1 MTARYEPET
10 RVRVLLEAEPRNE
23 REHPGCVDQHP
34 EEFCIVKI
42 TRHEYRPRRNGKWHS
57 DVRIGTPFIP
67 EEVIATVT
75 RDQLAAFIGDAAGA
89 LARS

>member
-1 MTARYEPET
+1 
-10 RVRVLLEAEPRNE
+10 
-23 REHPGCVDQHP
+23 
-34 EEFCIVKI
+34 
-42 TRHEYRPRRNGKWHS
+42 
-57 DVRIGTPFIP
+57 VRIGTPFIP